1 MVPLRDIKG
10 EEIDRNS
17 LFEYLHY
24 TTIIVTWVMLGVRK
38 LHIQMEIIRKTTKQK
53 RKQSFKANKKAKKRK
68 KSVRTVPNFELKN
81 RRNMSDHDKENVK
94 VEFSARF

>member
-1 MVPLRDIKG
+1 
-10 EEIDRNS
+10 
-17 LFEYLHY
+17 
-24 TTIIVTWVMLGVRK
+24 MLGVRK

-53 RKQSFKANKKAKKRK
+53 RKQSFKANKKAKKRN